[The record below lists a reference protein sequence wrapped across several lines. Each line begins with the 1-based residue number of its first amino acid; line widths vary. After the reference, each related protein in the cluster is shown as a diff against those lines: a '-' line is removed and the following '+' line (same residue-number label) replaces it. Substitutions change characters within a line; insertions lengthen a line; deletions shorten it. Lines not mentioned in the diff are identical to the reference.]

1 MGRDSKNHT
10 PTLDIEP
17 KLKSRLI
24 RHNLTDKTANLYS
37 PQ

>member
-17 KLKSRLI
+17 KKISSSFIQPTGLG
-24 RHNLTDKTANLYS
+24 
-37 PQ
+37 